1 MYISS
6 NSTIKKEIK
15 FTKYKKRNNNQNH
28 KTLNHSKSNLYILSK
43 INKNIPNNNNETK
56 NKYNKNKFQKQEI
69 NEKTIKDS
77 KTNIINNNIYNNK
90 INFEKDKD
98 NKNKKNI
105 NINEDNKYDDMNENY
120 EITNS
125 FSSINIFKNSILSLE
140 EYKVDESIIKE
151 DKNNNS
157 LYNSDLLNYM
167 NSLLQSL
174 YYISEL
180 RNYFV
185 KNAFSISYQQQPI
198 CKEFAKLMIELKH
211 NKDIKQDEFSKILT
225 GKNILK
231 NSLLKIDRKNN
242 SSSLFINLMHTL
254 LKEMS
259 KNDKYDD
266 IISFNEPNRNN
277 KMEMFRDEEKKVD
290 KNNII
295 NKLFLGYYEK
305 IYNCKKNSD
314 DTNKSYNFMA
324 KLYIVFDLEKIQNYY
339 KTNDLSIKQCF
350 DYNYKYNI
358 KKEFNYCNK
367 CKVIEKS
374 TIENKIYILP
384 TILVLILYKE
394 KNKNYDWIVVPDE
407 NLDLS
412 EYMDEEKYNNNYKYK
427 LISISYEYSSLNMT
441 DNGDY
446 YFNRDKGEFNKEL
459 IQKEEPFLLFYRRDI

>member
-1 MYISS
+1 
-6 NSTIKKEIK
+6 
-15 FTKYKKRNNNQNH
+15 
-28 KTLNHSKSNLYILSK
+28 
-43 INKNIPNNNNETK
+43 
-56 NKYNKNKFQKQEI
+56 
-69 NEKTIKDS
+69 
-77 KTNIINNNIYNNK
+77 
-90 INFEKDKD
+90 
-98 NKNKKNI
+98 
-105 NINEDNKYDDMNENY
+105 MNENY

-185 KNAFSISYQQQPI
+185 KNVFSISYQKQPI

-211 NKDIKQDEFSKILT
+211 NKDIKQEEFSKILT

-277 KMEMFRDEEKKVD
+277 KMEMFRNEEKKVD

-446 YFNRDKGEFNKEL
+446 YFNRDADDLDKEL
-459 IQKEEPFLLFYRRDI
+459 IQKEEPFLLFYRKDI

>member
-1 MYISS
+1 MNIYS

-15 FTKYKKRNNNQNH
+15 CQKYKKKNNNQNYDKLTH
-28 KTLNHSKSNLYILSK
+28 CKSNINILSK

-90 INFEKDKD
+90 INFEKDID
-98 NKNKKNI
+98 NKKKKNI

-125 FSSINIFKNSILSLE
+125 FSSINIKNSTLSLE

-211 NKDIKQDEFSKILT
+211 NKDIKQEEFSKILT

-231 NSLLKIDRKNN
+231 NSLLKIDKKNN

-290 KNNII
+290 KDNII

-314 DTNKSYNFMA
+314 DTNKSYKFMA

-367 CKVIEKS
+367 CKVIEKN

-407 NLDLS
+407 NLDLT
-412 EYMDEEKYNNNYKYK
+412 EYMDEEEKYNNNYKYK

-446 YFNRDKGEFNKEL
+446 YFNRATDDLNKEL